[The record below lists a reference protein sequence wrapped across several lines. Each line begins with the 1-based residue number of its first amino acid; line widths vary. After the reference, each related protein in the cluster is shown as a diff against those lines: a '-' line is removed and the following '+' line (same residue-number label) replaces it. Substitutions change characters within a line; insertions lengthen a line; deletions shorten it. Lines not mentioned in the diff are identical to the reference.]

1 MSESIETRLER
12 LAAPVPADPR
22 TSLASGELSGRGVP
36 ASSIADDTLP
46 RSPRSAIG
54 DDRPVAERLESLTWQ
69 VPDAEPGKVPVTTAV
84 QRRVVEAYTGLHG
97 HPLEHDGRMAAAQ
110 RRSRWKLSLRS
121 GVSLILLITVMVA
134 IVLSLE
140 SWNSAEVSRE
150 LGQHQREEAAT
161 DGLRGGNVAAEA
173 EGSHIEADPG
183 EGGRN
188 EVEEGPTPADAGE
201 PSALTVFVHVT
212 GQVVSPGLYE
222 LPMNARVYD
231 AIEAAGG
238 PTDSADTDAINLAS
252 PLIDGQQLL
261 VPKPG
266 ELPPPMDT
274 ANGQALDGQASQDS
288 TAASVNPTGAGA
300 ASGGG
305 RVNINTATAEQLDTL
320 PGVGPAIAQRIIEFR
335 ETHGGFTTVTD
346 LRSVSGIGPAMM
358 SKLQDLVTVDGL

>member
-1 MSESIETRLER
+1 
-12 LAAPVPADPR
+12 
-22 TSLASGELSGRGVP
+22 
-36 ASSIADDTLP
+36 
-46 RSPRSAIG
+46 
-54 DDRPVAERLESLTWQ
+54 
-69 VPDAEPGKVPVTTAV
+69 
-84 QRRVVEAYTGLHG
+84 
-97 HPLEHDGRMAAAQ
+97 
-110 RRSRWKLSLRS
+110 
-121 GVSLILLITVMVA
+121 VA

-140 SWNSAEVSRE
+140 SWNRAEVSRE
-150 LGQHQREEAAT
+150 LGQDQREGAPT
-161 DGLRGGNVAAEA
+161 DGSRGENVAAEV
-173 EGSHIEADPG
+173 EGFHIEADSG

-188 EVEEGPTPADAGE
+188 EVEEDPTPADAGE
-201 PSALTVFVHVT
+201 PSALTVFVHVA

-222 LPMNARVYD
+222 LPMDARVYD

-274 ANGQALDGQASQDS
+274 ANGQALDGQLSQDS
-288 TAASVNPTGAGA
+288 TAASVNPTGTGA

-358 SKLQDLVTVDGL
+358 SKLQDLVTVDGP